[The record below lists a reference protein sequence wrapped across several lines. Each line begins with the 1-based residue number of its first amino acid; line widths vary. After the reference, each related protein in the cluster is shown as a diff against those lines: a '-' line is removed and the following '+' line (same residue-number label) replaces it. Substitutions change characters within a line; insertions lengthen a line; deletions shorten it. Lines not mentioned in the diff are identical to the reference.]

1 MEEMDVKIL
10 RDLTTE
16 INGAIELAVD
26 RRLAYRKEVQTT
38 PLELQRRVQ
47 AILCSAGRE
56 RRDVVYDRLGPKY
69 GDGAALPASK
79 HPTASDRTT
88 RSTRGKK
95 DGKRKRARSVRDR
108 QAQYG
113 DDQILSLR
121 VGAIEIMDAITDRN
135 DAQKELTA
143 EIERAALEALLA
155 TAVQVYPPPQD
166 EWHAPARAEELKAFA
181 AADWLIHV
189 EDCITLATKGLKLRV
204 ARRVWRD
211 YYRHSFARQ
220 HCADPSTE
228 GLADQQ
234 RRRKISEEDSRR
246 DEQERAKNHEFWAK
260 KARNLSAWA
269 PRGMG

>member
-1 MEEMDVKIL
+1 M
-10 RDLTTE
+10 
-16 INGAIELAVD
+16 
-26 RRLAYRKEVQTT
+26 
-38 PLELQRRVQ
+38 Q

-69 GDGAALPASK
+69 GGGAALPASK

-95 DGKRKRARSVRDR
+95 DGKRKSARSVRDR

-166 EWHAPARAEELKAFA
+166 EWHAPARAERRKKRNGEARASPGDLAEACLKMRI
-181 AADWLIHV
+181 DV
-189 EDCITLATKGLKLRV
+189 TCTLAHSDEKLAGECKSVAWCKSYMQQKGK
-204 ARRVWRD
+204 RRGGKHIWQ
-211 YYRHSFARQ
+211 FGTT
-220 HCADPSTE
+220 ADFI
-228 GLADQQ
+228 A
-234 RRRKISEEDSRR
+234 
-246 DEQERAKNHEFWAK
+246 AKAGAF
-260 KARNLSAWA
+260 
-269 PRGMG
+269 